1 MEKGQEKKEKKKEK
15 PGKEEANQLPFI
27 SPMVP
32 VIRGAYGGGMYA
44 TEEGQPEKPEKH
56 RASDTQS
63 ADGPVGPAIQPKHK
77 PPPSS
82 GDRDVNITGQTIY
95 PPLIFIFRNFSSLY

>member
-1 MEKGQEKKEKKKEK
+1 MEAMEKGQEKE
-15 PGKEEANQLPFI
+15 KEEANQPPFI

-32 VIRGAYGGGMYA
+32 VTRGAYGGGMYG

-82 GDRDVNITGQTIY
+82 GDRDVDITGQSYIQ
-95 PPLIFIFRNFSSLY
+95 